1 MAEIS
6 DTKLERL
13 IDEFLTK
20 MPGGLSARFISYYI
34 NWAGLLDENEWCDK
48 KSVNSFWD
56 RNSSKYEK
64 HNGTSETGNKI
75 TYWTLKDEYK
85 LVIPEVL
92 VNEIISPFLEL
103 LKRDVLEEFFHKT
116 NAELIDGYID
126 KKVDQLNSAK
136 INKLYSYLYPASLD
150 RMDEE
155 KKIMVAKNL

>member
-20 MPGGLSARFISYYI
+20 MPGRLSARFISYYI

-48 KSVNSFWD
+48 KSVNSFFGRD
-56 RNSSKYEK
+56 SSKYEQ
-64 HNGTSETGNKI
+64 HNGTSETGNNI

-92 VNEIISPFLEL
+92 VNEIISQILEL
-103 LKRDVLEEFFHKT
+103 LKRDVLEKFFHKT
-116 NAELIDGYID
+116 NAELIDEYID

-136 INKLYSYLYPASLD
+136 INKLYSYLYPANLD

-155 KKIMVAKNL
+155 KK

>member
-6 DTKLERL
+6 DAKLERL

-34 NWAGLLDENEWCDK
+34 NWAGLLTDDEWCLPAT
-48 KSVNSFWD
+48 VNRFWD
-56 RNSSKYEK
+56 KNNKNNKYEK
-64 HNGTSETGNKI
+64 HWDTSVNGNII

-92 VNEIISPFLEL
+92 VNEIISPVL
-103 LKRDVLEEFFHKT
+103 LKLDLLKGFSNTT
-116 NAELIDGYID
+116 NAEVIDRYID
-126 KKVDQLNSAK
+126 KEVDQLNSAE

-150 RMDEE
+150 LMDEE